1 MLNWRN
7 SRFRIHLVPVIVWI
21 GMIAVVVVLLRHRAE
36 RIEVVGIARGRV
48 HEIAANCDGRIKQI
62 NVELFDEVNAGDKVA
77 VIDTVLDNE
86 NLQAQLATAQ
96 AEVDHLRA
104 QLAPIREQFEAEAV
118 NLKTDTI
125 AARRRF
131 EVDIENFKLRIL
143 ELKTQ
148 LETNRITLEDL
159 AVEVKIVKGLV
170 QQEAVAPYELQKAE
184 ALHNALAKQIKENG
198 HLLVETAKDL
208 IRAQD
213 RRDEYFAREPQHQTV
228 DSALEVIRQEIKVQA
243 KYVEELLARR
253 EPLELKAEFA
263 GIVSFVQ
270 NSAGETMLTRE
281 TILTGETILAGE
293 PIVTI
298 VENKP
303 REVIAYA
310 NERKMGRIRER
321 MEVKLIKA
329 GEPMQVT
336 NSHVVSLG
344 PQMELLPERLWLN
357 PNMPQWGRPILIKIP
372 PGFQLVPGELVGVK
386 GL

>member
-7 SRFRIHLVPVIVWI
+7 SRLRIHILPVIVWI
-21 GMIAVVVVLLRHRAE
+21 GMIAVVVLLLQHRSE

-48 HEIAANCDGRIKQI
+48 HQIAANCAGRIKQI

-86 NLQAQLATAQ
+86 NLQGQLATAQ
-96 AEVDHLRA
+96 AEVEHLRA
-104 QLAPIREQFEAEAV
+104 QLAPIREQLEADAV
-118 NLKTDTI
+118 KLETDTI
-125 AARRRF
+125 ASRRRF

-170 QQEAVAPYELQKAE
+170 EQEAVAPYELQKAE
-184 ALHNALAKQIKENG
+184 ALHNALAKQIEENG
-198 HLLVETAKDL
+198 YLLVETAKDL

-228 DSALEVIRQEIKVQA
+228 DSALEVIRQEIKVQT

-270 NSAGETMLTRE
+270 HSVGEA
-281 TILTGETILAGE
+281 ILAGE
-293 PIVTI
+293 PILTI
-298 VENKP
+298 AETKP
-303 REVIAYA
+303 REIVAYA
-310 NERKMGRIRER
+310 NERQMGRIRER
-321 MEVKLIKA
+321 MKVKLIKA

-336 NSHVVSLG
+336 NSQVVSLG
-344 PQMELLPERLWLN
+344 PQMELLPERLWPN
-357 PNMPQWGRPILIKIP
+357 PNMPQWGRPIRIKIP
-372 PGFQLVPGELVGVK
+372 PGFELVPGELVGIK

>member
-1 MLNWRN
+1 
-7 SRFRIHLVPVIVWI
+7 
-21 GMIAVVVVLLRHRAE
+21 MIAVVVVLLRHRSE
-36 RIEVVGIARGRV
+36 RIEVVGLAKGRV
-48 HEIAANCDGRIKQI
+48 HQIAANCEGRIKQI
-62 NVELFDEVNAGDKVA
+62 NVELFDAVTAGDKVV

-96 AEVDHLRA
+96 AEVEHLRA
-104 QLAPIREQFEAEAV
+104 QLAPIREQFEAEAA
-118 NLKTDTI
+118 NLETDTI

-184 ALHNALAKQIKENG
+184 AQHNTLAKQIEENE
-198 HLLVETAKDL
+198 HLLIETAKDL

-228 DSALEVIRQEIKVQA
+228 DSALEVIRQAIIVQT
-243 KYVEELLARR
+243 KRVEELEASR
-253 EPLELKAEFA
+253 EPLELKAGIS

-270 NSAGETMLTRE
+270 HSAGEA
-281 TILTGETILAGE
+281 ILAGE
-293 PIVTI
+293 PILTI
-298 VENKP
+298 AETKP
-303 REVIAYA
+303 YEIVAYA
-310 NERKMGRIRER
+310 DEKQMGRIHKQ
-321 MEVKLIKA
+321 MKVKLIKT
-329 GEPMQVT
+329 GEPIKVTPSQV
-336 NSHVVSLG
+336 VALG
-344 PQMELLPERLWLN
+344 PKMELLPERLWPN
-357 PNMPQWGRPILIKIP
+357 PNMPQWGRPIRIKIP
-372 PGFQLVPGELVGVK
+372 PKFDLVPGELVGIK